1 MIYTYSI
8 KIQTDL
14 SEGEILINAMSE
26 DEAMAIP
33 EMEWLDGFHPE
44 IEGNE
49 ILYIIPTSEG
59 I

>member
-14 SEGEILINAMSE
+14 SEGEILVNAMSE
-26 DEAMAIP
+26 DEAMAIA
-33 EMEWLDGFHPE
+33 EMEWLDGFHPQ
-44 IEGNE
+44 IDGNA
-49 ILYIIPTSEG
+49 ILFIIPTSEG

>member
-1 MIYTYSI
+1 MICTYSI

-14 SEGEILINAMSE
+14 SEGEILVNAMSE
-26 DEAMAIP
+26 DEAMAIA

-49 ILYIIPTSEG
+49 ILNIIPTGEG

>member
-1 MIYTYSI
+1 MIFTYSI
-8 KIQTDL
+8 KIQTNL
-14 SEGEILINAMSE
+14 SEGEILVNAMSE
-26 DEAMAIP
+26 DEAMVIA

-49 ILYIIPTSEG
+49 ILFIIPTSEG

>member
-14 SEGEILINAMSE
+14 SEGEILVNAMSE
-26 DEAMAIP
+26 DEAMAIA

-49 ILYIIPTSEG
+49 ILYIIPISEG

>member
-14 SEGEILINAMSE
+14 SEGEILVNAMSE
-26 DEAMAIP
+26 DEAMAIT

-49 ILYIIPTSEG
+49 ILYIIPTGEG

>member
-14 SEGEILINAMSE
+14 SEGEILVNAMSE
-26 DEAMAIP
+26 DEAMAIA

-49 ILYIIPTSEG
+49 ILFIIPTSEG

>member
-8 KIQTDL
+8 KIQTDM
-14 SEGEILINAMSE
+14 SEGEILVNAMSE
-26 DEAMAIP
+26 DEAMAIA

-49 ILYIIPTSEG
+49 ISYIIPTGEG

>member
-14 SEGEILINAMSE
+14 SEGEIFVNAMSE
-26 DEAMAIP
+26 DEAMAIA

-49 ILYIIPTSEG
+49 ILYIIPTGEG

>member
-14 SEGEILINAMSE
+14 SEGEVLVNAMSD
-26 DEAMAIP
+26 DEAMAIA

>member
-14 SEGEILINAMSE
+14 SEGEILVNAMSE
-26 DEAMAIP
+26 DEAMAIA

-49 ILYIIPTSEG
+49 ILYVIPTGEG

>member
-14 SEGEILINAMSE
+14 SAGEILVNAMSE
-26 DEAMAIP
+26 DEAMAIA